1 MTVARNADRR
11 WTNATG
17 ERCRDE
23 SGSASLELALLGI
36 FVIMGFLLVSFG
48 WRYHHT
54 VGAVND
60 AAAEAARAASLRNP
74 SEFSAAADAA
84 AQESLASMTF
94 LCGGRTVNTTG
105 GSAAVTTTVTCSVP
119 ISDLTL
125 LGVGGAITIEAT
137 ETEVVDRYRGG

>member
-1 MTVARNADRR
+1 MTRPGNGAHR
-11 WTNATG
+11 WTDAVG
-17 ERCRDE
+17 ERWRDE
-23 SGSASLELALLGI
+23 SGSAALELALLGI

-74 SEFSAAADAA
+74 ADFAAAADSA
-84 AQESLASMTF
+84 AQESLASMSF
-94 LCGGRTVNTTG
+94 LCGGRTVNAAG
-105 GSAAVTTTVTCSVP
+105 GSGSVTATVTCDVP

-125 LGVGGAITIEAT
+125 LGIAGVITIEAT